1 MGRIVMN
8 EILDPIKI
16 IDEYIGKTD
25 IMHKETYPTKEASI
39 IEKAAEVFSEM
50 LVELW
55 PDLLGFGGMAKKLEN
70 EFKKRLEEKL

>member
-1 MGRIVMN
+1 MN

-16 IDEYIGKTD
+16 IDGCVKKTD
-25 IMHKETYPTKEASI
+25 TIHKEIYPTKEASA
-39 IEKAAEVFSEM
+39 IERAAEVFSEM